1 MRPRRVG
8 VTLGDPGGIGPEIVV
23 KALAGPASFPAAQF
37 ILFGHAGL
45 VEREERSGGLTLDR
59 ARISVRDIDSAVAP
73 SRRGAADPGNGLASF
88 RFFEAAVRAAREG
101 EVDAL
106 ATAPISKHAWAL
118 AGLSW
123 RGHTEFLE
131 SLYPDAIMTFW
142 SEKMTVALFT
152 HHISMAEAV
161 RKVTRDNLVR
171 FFLALSGSFERARP
185 GTYQFVVAGLN
196 PHAGE
201 NGLLGREEED
211 EVVPAVAEVRARG
224 LNIRGPYP
232 PDVVFREALGHP
244 GKIVVALYHDQGL
257 IPFKLSSFETGV
269 NITLGMPFVRTS
281 PDHGTAF
288 DIAGR
293 NAADPTSMA
302 EAIRLAVE
310 LSPGPL

>member
-1 MRPRRVG
+1 MSPRRIG
-8 VTLGDPGGIGPEIVV
+8 ITLGDPGGIGPEIVV
-23 KALAGPASFPAAQF
+23 KALAEPAPFPAMHF
-37 ILFGHAGL
+37 TLFGNARL
-45 VEREERSGGLTLDR
+45 IEREERRCGLKLDR
-59 ARISVRDIDSAVAP
+59 SRVTVRDIDSAVDSSSQGTAGP
-73 SRRGAADPGNGLASF
+73 VNGLASF
-88 RFFEAAVRAAREG
+88 RFFEEAVRAAREG
-101 EVDAL
+101 DVDAL

-123 RGHTEFLE
+123 HGHTEYLG
-131 SLYPDAIMTFW
+131 SLYPDSLMTFW
-142 SEKMTVALFT
+142 SKKMTVALFT
-152 HHISMAEAV
+152 HHISLAEAV

-171 FFLALSGSFERARP
+171 FFLALSGSVERVRP

-211 EVVPAVAEVRARG
+211 EVIPAVAEARARG

-244 GKIVVALYHDQGL
+244 EKIVAALYHDQGL
-257 IPFKLSSFETGV
+257 IPFKLSSFGTGV
-269 NITLGMPFVRTS
+269 NVTLGMPFVRTS